1 MVTARELWDDFTQE
15 RQPSLREKLILQ
27 YAPLVR
33 YVIERL
39 AINFPVVLDNDDV
52 YNCGII
58 GLIHAVDRFDPSRG
72 VKFETYA
79 ISRIK
84 GSIIDELRNL
94 DPVPRSTRKFARQI
108 EQAYAELHEELGRP
122 ASDTEVAARLGIDI
136 ETLSALTVQL
146 SCTTISLDNS
156 YDSDDG
162 GDSVSFAETIEDK
175 SSPNPTQWFEKQEL
189 AEQLADILGQLPE
202 RERLVLAL
210 YYYEELTLREI
221 SKVMEVS
228 ESRVCQL
235 HTQAVMR
242 LRAFLKGGPAI
253 RNERTMNWH
262 TIIKRAP
269 TSSIREFP
277 IFLRGRYE

>member
-1 MVTARELWDDFTQE
+1 MVTAKELWNDFAQE
-15 RQPSLREKLILQ
+15 KQSDLREKLILQ
-27 YAPLVR
+27 YTPLVR

-52 YNCGII
+52 YNCGVI
-58 GLIHAVDRFDPSRG
+58 GLIHAVDRFDPMRG

-94 DPVPRSTRKFARQI
+94 DPVPRSTRKLSKQI
-108 EQAYAELHEELGRP
+108 EQAYAELHEELNRP
-122 ASDTEVAARLGIDI
+122 ATEAEVAARLGIDV
-136 ETLSALTVQL
+136 ETLSALSVQL
-146 SCTTISLDNS
+146 ACTTISLDS
-156 YDSDDG
+156 AFDSDDG
-162 GDSVSFAETIEDK
+162 GDSVPIAETIEDK
-175 SSPNPTQWFEKQEL
+175 TSPNPAQWLERREL
-189 AEQLADILGQLPE
+189 AQQLADILGQLPE

-235 HTQAVMR
+235 HTQAIMR
-242 LRAFLKGGPAI
+242 LRALLKGIP
-253 RNERTMNWH
+253 
-262 TIIKRAP
+262 IKGARK
-269 TSSIREFP
+269 R
-277 IFLRGRYE
+277 